1 MDENMKNNTYA
12 LVFSGG
18 GARGAYE
25 MGVWR
30 ALDELNID
38 IQAVSGTSIGSINGA
53 LFAQGDFGKALSAW
67 NDLTPDMIFDSDL
80 SGIKKFRS
88 IDRMRELLSEYI
100 DEETVRQ
107 SKVNFVLVTFNLS
120 DLKDETLFIED
131 IPEGK
136 LIDYL
141 LASANYPV
149 FERQKIDGKYYID
162 GGLYNN
168 LPAKPLAERGYKH
181 LLLVDVRD
189 PLAKTYRKFDTK
201 GYDIT
206 IIKPKHSLPNVLHF
220 DQDVIRENLTFGYY
234 DTLQIFGKYLSS
246 LYYIIDSETDITD
259 YKFTSEDILKLNND
273 DIFKELFKNDNAM
286 EKILTYVNEF
296 RESSTN
302 ISFMSKDFFVSCIE
316 ICAEILGVE
325 RAKEYTLNEMYDI
338 LLQEFIDIRDKGMYL
353 EESIKE
359 RIEEKI
365 KNKELSFAQDD
376 KKILF
381 ATMLAYSD
389 KIAYFYEIFI
399 RIAPKI
405 SISFLT
411 ASVMLNRYEKAE
423 TDYHYL

>member
-1 MDENMKNNTYA
+1 MDKNMRNNTYA

-38 IQAVSGTSIGSINGA
+38 VQAVAGTSIGSINGA

-80 SGIKKFRS
+80 IGIKKYRS
-88 IDRMRELLSEYI
+88 IDKIRELLTQYI
-100 DEETVRQ
+100 DEKAVRN
-107 SKVNFVLVTFNLS
+107 SKINFVLVTFNLS

-131 IPEGK
+131 IPDGK
-136 LIDYL
+136 LIDYI

-168 LPAKPLAERGYKH
+168 LPAKPLAEKGYKH

-189 PLAKTYRKFDTK
+189 PFAKTYRKFDTK

-220 DQDVIRENLTFGYY
+220 DQDVIRENLIFGYY

-246 LYYIIDSETDITD
+246 YYYITDSENDVVD
-259 YKFTSEDILKLNND
+259 YNFTNEDIVQLNND
-273 DIFKELFKNDNAM
+273 DIFNELFKNDNAM
-286 EKILTYVNEF
+286 ENILAYVNEF
-296 RESSTN
+296 RESSSS
-302 ISFMSKDFFVSCIE
+302 ISFKSKDFFVSCLE
-316 ICAEILGVE
+316 ICADILGIE
-325 RAKEYTLNEMYDI
+325 RSKEYTLNEMYDI
-338 LLQEFIDIRDKGMYL
+338 LLHEFIDIREKGMYL

-359 RIEEKI
+359 RVEEKI
-365 KNKELSFAQDD
+365 KNKELSFEQDD

-405 SISFLT
+405 SISYLT
-411 ASVMLNRYEKAE
+411 ASIMLNRNEKSE
-423 TDYHYL
+423 ITY

>member
-30 ALDELNID
+30 ALEELNID

-53 LFAQGDFGKALSAW
+53 LFAQGDFAKALSAW

-80 SGIKKFRS
+80 SGIKKYRS
-88 IDRMRELLSEYI
+88 IDKMRELLAEYI
-100 DEETVRQ
+100 DEEAVRN
-107 SKVNFVLVTFNLS
+107 SKINFVLVTFNLS
-120 DLKDETLFIED
+120 DLKDETLFIDD
-131 IPEGK
+131 IPNGQ

-168 LPAKPLAERGYKH
+168 LPAKPLAEKGYKH
-181 LLLVDVRD
+181 LILVDVRD

-206 IIKPKHSLPNVLHF
+206 IIKPKHALPNVLHF
-220 DQDVIRENLTFGYY
+220 DQDVIRENLVLGYY
-234 DTLQIFGKYLSS
+234 DTLHIFGKYLSS
-246 LYYIIDSETDITD
+246 YYYIVDSQEDRGD
-259 YKFTSEDILKLNND
+259 YRFTTADILKLND
-273 DIFKELFKNDNAM
+273 DEIFNELFMNDKAM
-286 EKILTYVNEF
+286 ENILTYVNEF
-296 RESSTN
+296 RKTSTN
-302 ISFMSKDFFVSCIE
+302 ISFKSKDFFVSCIE
-316 ICAEILGVE
+316 ICADILGIE
-325 RAKEYTLNEMYDI
+325 RSKEYTLQEIYDI
-338 LLQEFIDIRDKGMYL
+338 LLHEFIDIKEKGMYL

-359 RIEEKI
+359 RVEEKI

-376 KKILF
+376 KKVLF
-381 ATMLAYSD
+381 AAMLAYSD
-389 KIAYFYEIFI
+389 KIAYFYELFI

-405 SISFLT
+405 SISYLT
-411 ASVMLNRYEKAE
+411 A
-423 TDYHYL
+423 